1 MLFVV
6 AGVYNVEAF
15 VFPIPFCSGTHTSV
29 VVVRTNDDSLY
40 GMLHF
45 RERCGGEGMPRM
57 NETKALDH
65 SPG

>member
-1 MLFVV
+1 M
-6 AGVYNVEAF
+6 
-15 VFPIPFCSGTHTSV
+15 FPIPFCSGTHTSV